1 VADWKDNYREGSFRG
16 ISFLTQSHQETGGRR
31 KKDREF
37 AKKENGNSEDLG
49 KRLKNFTLEI
59 FVLGDDYFQQRDEL
73 IEALEADGPGTLIH
87 PYRGVRKVQAGN
99 YTLTETVTEGRLARF
114 SVEFS
119 EAGELKFPDQVEDD
133 LLNATNSAD
142 AVIEDSRNLFEKALD
157 TVNQAAFVIQAA
169 ADDVAALVDNIES
182 AITSV
187 TEPVA
192 ELTFAIRNLKAD
204 INDLIQLPGELA
216 DRITSV
222 FDDLLAVFDTSPDT
236 SEKILGVFSTTLDGE
251 FTPPIGETPS
261 KETQKGN
268 QVAINNFGNQIGL
281 ANQSKAAVNVDFIS
295 TKSAIES
302 RNAIVEG
309 LDVQLD
315 FVDDDDLFQ
324 SIKDVQTALTK
335 AVPAIGTSELII
347 FTPKATIPAI
357 VIAYNLFED
366 LDKETEIIDQNQI
379 EHPGFVPG
387 GDPIEVSAG

>member
-1 VADWKDNYREGSFRG
+1 MADWKENFREGSFRG
-16 ISFLTQSHQETGGRR
+16 VGFKTQSHQETGGRR
-31 KKDREF
+31 KQDREF
-37 AKKENGNSEDLG
+37 AKKETGNSEDLG
-49 KRLKNFTLEI
+49 KKLKSFTLEI
-59 FVLGDDYFQQRDEL
+59 FVLGDDYFQQRDDL
-73 IEALEADGPGTLIH
+73 IEALEADGFGTLIH
-87 PYRGVRKVQAGN
+87 PYRGTRKVQAGI

-114 SVEFS
+114 SVEFT

-142 AVIEDSRNLFEKALD
+142 SVVEDSRNLFEKALD
-157 TVNQAAFVIQAA
+157 TVNQVAFVVQAA

-182 AITSV
+182 AITAV

-222 FDDLLAVFDTSPDT
+222 FDDLLAVFDDSPET
-236 SEKILGVFSTTLDGE
+236 SEKILGTFSGTLDDQ
-251 FTPPIGETPS
+251 FTPPVGDTPS
-261 KETQKGN
+261 RETQRGN

-281 ANQSKAAVNVDFIS
+281 ANQTKAAVEVEFVS
-295 TKSAIES
+295 TKSALES

-309 LDVQLD
+309 LDLQLD
-315 FVDDDDLFQ
+315 LADDDDLFQ
-324 SIKDVQTALTK
+324 SIKDLQTSLTK
-335 AVPAIGTSELII
+335 AVPAIGTSELIS

-366 LDKETEIIDQNQI
+366 LDKETEIIDQNQVQ
-379 EHPGFVPG
+379 HPGFVPG